1 MNEETE
7 NIEQRPKRDDDDDI
21 IKIKYFDRINH
32 QWIEL
37 EVTKK
42 VKRFMKSNN
51 QKRRRKQNR
60 YDYFNKPYDEIF
72 DEDNHPE
79 NMKYLIDE
87 EQDPYYILVE
97 KRNRLI
103 KEAQIEENRAM
114 VQNSLHSLKDTHR
127 EVIEKILYE
136 NKSQNEIAEDLN
148 ISQQAVSERYKRATK
163 NIRNYL
169 KNTEN

>member
-1 MNEETE
+1 MNEENK
-7 NIEQRPKRDDDDDI
+7 NIEKDTTKADDNDI

-51 QKRRRKQNR
+51 QKRRRQQNK
-60 YDYFNKPYDEIF
+60 YDYYNKPYDEIF
-72 DEDNHPE
+72 DEDNRPE

-87 EQDPYYILVE
+87 EQDPYYVLVE

-103 KEAQIEENRAM
+103 QEAQIEENRTM
-114 VQNSLHSLKDTHR
+114 VQNSLHALKDTHR

-136 NKSQNEIAEDLN
+136 NKSQNEIANDLN

-169 KNTEN
+169 KKTEN